1 MLLGVSVSTI
11 TALVFQLNKGA
22 FHNGIYGYNGTLVG
36 LGISVFSFGDVTN
49 PILFPQV
56 IGPIVV
62 LSIGSTIFVAGIGRL
77 FVGKFEISPFTIP
90 FCLCVWIWLLGASG
104 QFGYFPVNGSMLQ
117 QHLLENPMTYVK
129 PQMIEYGIREV
140 IRAVPIGVA

>member
-1 MLLGVSVSTI
+1 MNNSITGIFILVGIIQSSWYQGLCMLLGVSVSTI

-36 LGISVFSFGDVTN
+36 LGISVFSFGDVTT
-49 PILFPQV
+49 PIIFPQV

-104 QFGYFPVNGSMLQ
+104 QFGYFPVNGSML
-117 QHLLENPMTYVK
+117 
-129 PQMIEYGIREV
+129 
-140 IRAVPIGVA
+140 